1 MTDET
6 KIGSPMR
13 KVVTKVLKVG
23 VVGANSGVKWAN
35 VVKVRDKIAKT
46 SEKRVKSNDFNIIG
60 DWNHWYTRPIYNITL
75 PKIQL
80 EIIPNFDSYFL

>member
-35 VVKVRDKIAKT
+35 VVKVRDKMAFWESK
-46 SEKRVKSNDFNIIG
+46 
-60 DWNHWYTRPIYNITL
+60 
-75 PKIQL
+75 
-80 EIIPNFDSYFL
+80 